1 MDRTITVHTAMMSK
15 SSLYTIALSHSP
27 ICSKF
32 GTVADIPTICVFVA
46 GLINGKDFGDIFGDG
61 FADRSVAA
69 SNSFVQINS
78 SRKPLEPSPTK

>member
-1 MDRTITVHTAMMSK
+1 MMSK

-32 GTVADIPTICVFVA
+32 GTVADIPTICVLVA
-46 GLINGKDFGDIFGDG
+46 GFIDDGDIDLGDIFGDG